1 MPWGWQHST
10 PGTLRGT
17 NEVSIRRDLPIERTQ
32 DQQCHT
38 SLLRARGFFGP
49 CTYCF
54 LVFFL
59 AGGTVPSPLVLI
71 SVKASLALKG
81 Y

>member
-1 MPWGWQHST
+1 MESQFAATSQLKEP
-10 PGTLRGT
+10 
-17 NEVSIRRDLPIERTQ
+17 Q

-38 SLLRARGFFGP
+38 SLLSARGFFGP

-59 AGGTVPSPLVLI
+59 AGGTFPSPLVLI
-71 SVKASLALKG
+71 SAKASLALKG

>member
-1 MPWGWQHST
+1 MKSQFAATFQLKEP
-10 PGTLRGT
+10 
-17 NEVSIRRDLPIERTQ
+17 Q
-32 DQQCHT
+32 DQHCQT

-59 AGGTVPSPLVLI
+59 AGGTFPSPLVLI
-71 SVKASLALKG
+71 SAKASLALKG